1 MHGLRVLIVV
11 ALAFTGASVQ
21 ADTTPGSADNSAT
34 ASPLYML
41 TYDHGGLV
49 LWGRDHF
56 VQYLRTAAEWLD
68 RYPGFKIG
76 LDNEAYT
83 YDRLA
88 EQDPVVI
95 EQIRG
100 YLDKYKGRFGI
111 GTCTYGQPLS
121 VFINEESNIRQIEY
135 ALAADRKY
143 FGSAPDVYLMS
154 EHAMHA
160 QIPQLLSGFSFVGA
174 IMRTHFMMYGY
185 NPTFDVP
192 VGWWVGMDGSRVP
205 TIPTYNGEGAQFG
218 KTTVDNWF
226 LTRYPSR
233 DASKSPADFRREF
246 SRIQPLLASRADDAG
261 LKREELVKEYEGN
274 PGYEWVLLDGLFS
287 LFPAPREELRTAAN
301 DFVVRMPWGYCG
313 NEIWNQSR
321 AAEVGVLTA
330 ERLAALAAIA
340 GGDDCAGDLDR
351 AWKSLLVA
359 QHHDIQICGL
369 LPDARK
375 FLSESIRSS
384 QDVATRAMQ
393 YLASRMSSRGS
404 WQLVLFNPVSW
415 RRQSWIEAPVSLPR
429 GYAKSLQV
437 IHGDAVVP
445 SAVLSAD
452 LHSDGSLRELKL
464 AVFADL
470 EGLGVVSYELRPGV
484 VDSATGDMVIDSRNL
499 ALTTPFWDI
508 RFDRDGGVSSI
519 KDKRTGEEFLRPE
532 SPGGLFAGKIDGQDV
547 TSKGQWVLEAARGG
561 ATWVIARESG
571 LIGTIPY
578 TFEMKF
584 YRESP
589 RIDCWARFRFTGQK
603 IGRVTDDVR
612 DGVSGFVHQ
621 DKLRFKMFPTLANNA
636 VGVRDLPFAV
646 SETTDPYINGLY
658 WTAVAD
664 AGKGVAV
671 FNRGTMGAARER
683 DGGFSIP
690 LAYASYYI
698 WGTRMLSGDFEY
710 EFALYPF
717 TGGWSAA
724 DLHRRAVEYNFPAV
738 GAAATAADGPLGQ
751 TFRPVQV
758 ESVDAMVSALYGRGG
773 KTYVR
778 VYEYRGRGADVSLGY
793 TAGKARMMQVD
804 LGGHDVG
811 ALPSAFSVKPWQI
824 KTVKIERLVE

>member
-1 MHGLRVLIVV
+1 
-11 ALAFTGASVQ
+11 
-21 ADTTPGSADNSAT
+21 
-34 ASPLYML
+34 ML

-56 VQYLRTAAEWLD
+56 VQHLRTAAEWLD
-68 RYPGFKIG
+68 RYPSFKIG

-88 EQDPVVI
+88 GQDPAVI

-100 YLDKYKGRFGI
+100 CLAKYEGRFGI

-135 ALAADRKY
+135 ALVADRKY
-143 FGSAPDVYLMS
+143 FGSAPDIYLMS

-160 QIPQLLSGFSFVGA
+160 QIPQIVRGFGFAGA

-192 VGWWVGMDGSRVP
+192 IGWWVGLDGSRVP
-205 TIPTYNGEGAQFG
+205 TIPTYKGEGAQFG

-233 DASKSPADFRREF
+233 DAPKSPADFHKEF

-261 LKREELVKEYEGN
+261 LKREELVKEYEGK
-274 PGYEWVLLDGLFS
+274 PGYQWVLLDELFS
-287 LFPAPREELRTAAN
+287 LFPAPREELRTVAN

-313 NEIWNQSR
+313 NEIWNRSR

-340 GGDDCAGDLDR
+340 GGDDCAGELDT
-351 AWKSLLVA
+351 AWKNLLVA

-369 LPDARK
+369 LADARK

-384 QDVATRAMQ
+384 QEVTTRSIQ
-393 YLASRMSSRGS
+393 YLASRMNSRGS

-415 RRQSWIEAPVSLPR
+415 RRRSWVEVPVSLPR

-437 IHGDAVVP
+437 IRGDTVVP
-445 SAVLSAD
+445 CVVRSAD
-452 LHSDGSLRELKL
+452 LYSDGSLREIKL
-464 AVFADL
+464 AVLADL
-470 EGLGVVSYELRPGV
+470 EGLAVASYELRPGPANT
-484 VDSATGDMVIDSRNL
+484 ATSEPTAISIDKENL
-499 ALTTPFWDI
+499 VLATPFWDV
-508 RFDRDGGVSSI
+508 RFHRDGGVSSI
-519 KDKRTGEEFLRPE
+519 KDKRSGEEFLRPE
-532 SPGGLFAGKIDGQDV
+532 SPGCLFAGKIDGQDV
-547 TSKGQWVLEAARGG
+547 TSKGHWVLEAARGG
-561 ATWVIARESG
+561 ATWVVARESG

-578 TFEMKF
+578 TLEMKF

-589 RIDCWARFRFTGQK
+589 RIDCWMRFRYAGEK

-612 DGVSGFVHQ
+612 DPASGFIHQ
-621 DKLRFKMFPTLANNA
+621 DKLRFKMFPAFAPDA
-636 VGVRDLPFAV
+636 VGIRDLPFAV
-646 SETTDPYINGLY
+646 SETTDAYINGLY
-658 WTAVAD
+658 WMAIAD
-664 AGKGVAV
+664 AGKGIAV
-671 FNRGTMGAARER
+671 FNRGTMGAVREQ

-717 TGGWSAA
+717 TDGWSAA
-724 DLHRRAVEYNFPAV
+724 DLHRRAVEYNFPV
-738 GAAATAADGPLGQ
+738 IGAPAAAADGLLGQ
-751 TFRPVQV
+751 IFRPVQV
-758 ESVDAMVSALYGRGG
+758 ESADAIVSALYNRDG

-778 VYEYRGRGADVSLGY
+778 MYEYRGRAGEVSLGY
-793 TAGKARMMQVD
+793 AAGKVAMTQVD
-804 LGGHDVG
+804 LAGRDLGTS
-811 ALPSAFSVKPWQI
+811 PSVLTVKPWQVTTI
-824 KTVKIERLVE
+824 KIK

>member
-1 MHGLRVLIVV
+1 MGHRLCILI
-11 ALAFTGASVQ
+11 ALILASACSTSLATDTGSGA
-21 ADTTPGSADNSAT
+21 P
-34 ASPLYML
+34 PLYML

-68 RYPGFKIG
+68 RYPSFKIG

-88 EQDPVVI
+88 EQDPEVI
-95 EQIRG
+95 EQIRS

-135 ALAADRKY
+135 ALAADHKY

-160 QIPQLLSGFSFVGA
+160 QIPQLLCSFGFAGA

-192 VGWWVGMDGSRVP
+192 IGWWVGLDGSRVP
-205 TIPTYNGEGAQFG
+205 TIPTYKGEGAQFG

-233 DASKSPADFRREF
+233 DATKSPADFHKEF
-246 SRIQPLLASRADDAG
+246 ARIQPLLASRADDAG
-261 LKREELVKEYEGN
+261 LRREELVKEYEGK
-274 PGYEWVLLDGLFS
+274 PGYQWVLLGELLS
-287 LFPAPREELRTAAN
+287 RFPAPREEMRTAAN

-330 ERLAALAAIA
+330 ERLAALATIA
-340 GGDDCAGDLDR
+340 GGDDCAADLDK

-384 QDVATRAMQ
+384 QDVAARSMH
-393 YLASRMSSRGS
+393 YLASRMNSRGS

-415 RRQSWIEAPVSLPR
+415 LRQSWLDVPVSLPR
-429 GYAKSLQV
+429 GYAKNLQV
-437 IHGDAVVP
+437 IHNDKVVP
-445 SAVLSAD
+445 SAILSAD
-452 LHSDGSLRELKL
+452 LHSDGSLREVKL
-464 AVFADL
+464 AVLAEI
-470 EGLGVVSYELRPGV
+470 EGLAVAAFELRPGPANTTTIEPAAMS
-484 VDSATGDMVIDSRNL
+484 VDKENL
-499 ALTTPFWDI
+499 VLSTPFWDVGF
-508 RFDRDGGVSSI
+508 RRDGGVSSI
-519 KDKRTGEEFLRPE
+519 KDERSGEEFLRPD
-532 SPGGLFAGKIDGQDV
+532 SPGCLFAGKIDGQDV
-547 TSKGQWVLEAARGG
+547 TSKGTWVLEPARGG
-561 ATWVIARESG
+561 ATWAIARESG
-571 LIGTIPY
+571 LIATIPY
-578 TFEMKF
+578 TLEMKF

-589 RIDCWARFRFTGQK
+589 RIDCWMRFRFAGQK
-603 IGRVTDDVR
+603 IGRVTEDTR
-612 DGVSGFVHQ
+612 DGVSGFIHQ
-621 DKLRFKMFPTLANNA
+621 DKLRFTMFPAFTANA

-646 SETTDPYINGLY
+646 GETSDPYINGLY
-658 WTAVAD
+658 WTALAN
-664 AGKGVAV
+664 AGKGIAV
-671 FNRGTMGAARER
+671 FNKGAMGTVREQ
-683 DGGFSIP
+683 DGGFSVP

-698 WGTRMLSGDFEY
+698 WGTRMLSGDFEC

-717 TGGWSAA
+717 TGAWSAA
-724 DLHRRAVEYNFPAV
+724 DLHRRAVEYNFPVV
-738 GAAATAADGPLGQ
+738 GTALASADGPLGQ

-758 ESVDAMVSALYGRGG
+758 ESGDAIVSALYARGA

-778 VYEYRGRGADVSLGY
+778 LYEYRSRGGEASLSY
-793 TAGKARMMQVD
+793 TAGKVRMVQVD
-804 LGGHDVG
+804 LGGRDLGASPDV
-811 ALPSAFSVKPWQI
+811 LSIKPWQI
-824 KTVKIERLVE
+824 KTVRLETRY